1 MPDLDQIKQGEQ
13 GVRDRRGRSPLP
25 VGIASSREALLTRNK
40 TAGTQAVVF
49 HTDAS
54 AGFIHIDVKYLPP
67 LGRRKRVGAP

>member
-1 MPDLDQIKQGEQ
+1 MPDLDQIKQGNR
-13 GVRDRRGRSPLP
+13 GVRDRCGRSPLP

-49 HTDAS
+49 HTDAP